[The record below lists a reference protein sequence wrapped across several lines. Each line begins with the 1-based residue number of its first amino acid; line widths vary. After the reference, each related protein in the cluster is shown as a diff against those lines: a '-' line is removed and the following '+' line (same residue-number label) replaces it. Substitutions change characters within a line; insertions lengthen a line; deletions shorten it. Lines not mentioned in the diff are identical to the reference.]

1 MPVSGREGSGT
12 PRPRSAAVTRGRG
25 RPPLEFDEP
34 ALLDAATY
42 VFASEGY
49 FGAAV
54 EDIARRT
61 GISKALLFRRYGT
74 KDALFD
80 LTVEHEVRS
89 LTEQLFRAYDA
100 AEGMRVR
107 DSIRPGV
114 EAVVHYATSRPNGF
128 RLLFQTG
135 FTAGQGATPASEK
148 VRALVTER
156 MGRMVRRRLA
166 ELGAPSG
173 PHTARLLASAL
184 VGASEHVGRLLV
196 EHPSAI
202 DPAAAT
208 DLLTEFLTVGMT
220 GLSQAALAAPDAK
233 PRGGA
238 KRRARRTARDGRTQR

>member
-1 MPVSGREGSGT
+1 
-12 PRPRSAAVTRGRG
+12 
-25 RPPLEFDEP
+25 
-34 ALLDAATY
+34 
-42 VFASEGY
+42 
-49 FGAAV
+49 
-54 EDIARRT
+54 
-61 GISKALLFRRYGT
+61 
-74 KDALFD
+74 
-80 LTVEHEVRS
+80 
-89 LTEQLFRAYDA
+89 
-100 AEGMRVR
+100 
-107 DSIRPGV
+107 
-114 EAVVHYATSRPNGF
+114 VHYATSRPNGF

-156 MGRMVRRRLA
+156 MARMVRRRLA

-233 PRGGA
+233 PRRDA
-238 KRRARRTARDGRTQR
+238 KRRAKENGPRRPNAALDETRLYSDRPEAGATRVGGST

>member
-1 MPVSGREGSGT
+1 
-12 PRPRSAAVTRGRG
+12 
-25 RPPLEFDEP
+25 
-34 ALLDAATY
+34 

-49 FGAAV
+49 FGAV
-54 EDIARRT
+54 VDDIARRA
-61 GISKALLFRRYGT
+61 GISKALVFRRYGT

-89 LTEQLFRAYDA
+89 LTERLFRAYDVA
-100 AEGMRVR
+100 DQLGIR
-107 DSIRPGV
+107 DSIRPGA
-114 EAVVHYATSRPNGF
+114 EAAVGYATSRPNGF

-148 VRALVTER
+148 VRGLVTER
-156 MGRMVRRRLA
+156 IARMVRRRLA

-173 PHTARLLASAL
+173 PHAARLLASAL

-196 EHPSAI
+196 EHPKAI

-220 GLSQAALAAPDAK
+220 GLSVEALAAADRK
-233 PRGGA
+233 RQPRRQRGA
-238 KRRARRTARDGRTQR
+238 SASAPL